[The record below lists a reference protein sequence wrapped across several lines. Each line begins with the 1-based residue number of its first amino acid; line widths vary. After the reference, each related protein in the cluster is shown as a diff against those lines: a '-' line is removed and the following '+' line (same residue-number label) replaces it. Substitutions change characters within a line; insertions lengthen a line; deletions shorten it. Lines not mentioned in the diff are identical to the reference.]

1 MLGPPEEGA
10 LCRGNTMN
18 IKTLETVL
26 EEMRRANHA
35 DERQLRDWEA
45 RIGEAITDD
54 LVMRIQA
61 SFGAPALAP
70 TPGGHDWE

>member
-1 MLGPPEEGA
+1 
-10 LCRGNTMN
+10 MN

-26 EEMRRANHA
+26 DEMRKSNHA

-45 RIGEAITDD
+45 RIAEAITDD
-54 LVMRIQA
+54 LVAKIQA

-70 TPGGHDWE
+70 APGGHDWEA

>member
-1 MLGPPEEGA
+1 
-10 LCRGNTMN
+10 MN

-26 EEMRRANHA
+26 DEMRRANHA

-61 SFGAPALAP
+61 SFGAPAAGTGPRRPRLGM
-70 TPGGHDWE
+70 TPDPDA

>member
-1 MLGPPEEGA
+1 
-10 LCRGNTMN
+10 
-18 IKTLETVL
+18 VL

-70 TPGGHDWE
+70 APGGHDWE

>member
-1 MLGPPEEGA
+1 
-10 LCRGNTMN
+10 MN

-26 EEMRRANHA
+26 EEMRQANYA
-35 DERQLRDWEA
+35 DERTLRDWEA

-54 LVMRIQA
+54 LVARIQA